1 MKKTQERFLVT
12 EKHLKQYDSLLKLK
26 DERLIEQEQ
35 ALKRDRESLT
45 EEKKKLL
52 ASKTKLEEDRKKL
65 QEENEVLDKKRQLL
79 AQESQSLDKKREE
92 VEKLLQE
99 YHNSKQDFE
108 TLTEKQ
114 EQISNLYQQSLLI
127 SRETEIQRLFSEGY
141 SVKTEGDEEFS
152 YKAFR
157 NSDDLDEKLRKIRNK
172 EKKLKEFEKSLNKL
186 KEKFT
191 KEQRIS
197 YEMLERKTEAL
208 RQQEL
213 NLHEQKIKVTEA
225 QMYLSQEVASIE
237 RIKELLRF
245 RENSP
250 VNKKLH
256 HEPMFFESSNK
267 GNKYNVE
274 LPSLALSEIKER
286 RAEDNIFTNTESL
299 EEINMLKHHLNETE
313 NKLKTIESMASCLE
327 CDNKILH
334 VSVLEF
340 ENTRTENEE
349 LKRHLEEVALSIQE
363 FEDTKSQ
370 LDLALSEVEELKV
383 CLTMKESQLASAYS
397 QLDSIKISLESALSE
412 LSVTKTE
419 LNCARLTNSSKL
431 KSGVSRSDST
441 TSEINSLKSQ
451 LAQANNEIKGLKAD
465 VNIKICKIDEVTSNL
480 QSLQDTEKKIQ
491 FELQTLQDEEES
503 LKIENSI
510 LRNEL
515 NSTKSKFFS
524 VKQELTKL
532 QNDLLTKTK
541 SQSFDQT
548 PPTSSYS
555 PHSLDNLS
563 KENSLLQKEI
573 NDLRI
578 LLEQEKDKKNNTIT
592 EIQTLKSKLTSTTAE
607 LLAIKG
613 HLDHTYTKG
622 NNVSIIETK
631 LLELECCKAD
641 LIGTR
646 AELVSSRSE
655 VANLKAELNSLRT
668 RMLTEHSM
676 AAELKAKNMQII
688 ELNGKIEALNKEIN
702 DIKGQKKVEGENKGL
717 EGRKGVH
724 EKAKSLPWV
733 MGDTEKEIKK
743 LQEQVRRLN
752 KMLED
757 MGQELEEA
765 KTGTQESEEII
776 SRKNDEIYN
785 LNSQILL
792 LKNQISVINKELSR
806 ENDNIIIEL
815 NLNIDES
822 IELAICQ
829 LMQKDK
835 DKEIQLLR
843 AAIHTLE
850 YSLGALNPASRHSR
864 NASRDSIN
872 LDLGDYALKA
882 EIESLRSELEYTKNQ
897 LELAR
902 SDFTL
907 SSPNEFL
914 SLDPSHN
921 ICTKKIKFL
930 EEEVQNSYQEIE
942 KSKNNHTAT
951 IIELETTQ
959 TALLSAL
966 NELQTLR
973 EETLAV
979 RNELM
984 GCQAELLTAN
994 SELFRTRNDLEL
1006 AFLLVDSYK
1015 KGHEFEENPK
1025 YQEIITSLNKL
1036 QGENAALKAKIS
1048 QLEQYFII
1056 QAGYVG
1062 DEIEKLLDIKE
1073 DKGKENSQIRQILD
1087 MICRIRMNF
1096 NGIEEKIEVVVRE
1109 NVIDEVIKKE
1119 SQWLRMRVGKLEDE
1133 VSVMVKKNQSLEEE
1147 CEILKKVNEELRNA
1161 MMQDKISETSEVSD
1175 LNCGSAHRRVSFTSQ
1190 IECLQAEL
1198 EENLAKLRVK
1208 EKEIKEVQDKLIK
1221 ERSDLK
1227 SDAEYLKSLTEELE
1241 QEKGNLIKE
1250 KENVFAEKFKI
1261 AAINKRLE
1269 DKNEIL
1275 TEKEKEILLFK
1286 NKLEERE
1293 RLVSIKEKGNRL
1305 K

>member
-12 EKHLKQYDSLLKLK
+12 EKHLKQYDNLLKLK

-45 EEKKKLL
+45 EDKKKFLISKAKL
-52 ASKTKLEEDRKKL
+52 AEERKKL
-65 QEENEVLDKKRQLL
+65 QEENELLDKKRQLL
-79 AQESQSLDKKREE
+79 VQESQNLDKKREE
-92 VEKLLQE
+92 IEKLIQE
-99 YHNSKQDFE
+99 CHNSKQNLE
-108 TLTEKQ
+108 NTTEKQ
-114 EQISNLYQQSLLI
+114 DQISNLYQQSLLI

-157 NSDDLDEKLRKIRNK
+157 NNDDLDEKFKKIRSK

-213 NLHEQKIKVTEA
+213 NLHDQKVKVTEA
-225 QMYLSQEVASIE
+225 QMYLSQEIASIE
-237 RIKELLRF
+237 RIKELLKF

-250 VNKKLH
+250 VNKKIL
-256 HEPMFFESSNK
+256 HEPMFFEFTNK

-286 RAEDNIFTNTESL
+286 RVEDNIFTNTESL
-299 EEINMLKHHLNETE
+299 EEINMLKNHLNETE

-327 CDNKILH
+327 CDNRVLH

-340 ENTRTENEE
+340 ENTKTENEE
-349 LKRHLEEVALSIQE
+349 LKRHLEEAALSIQG

-370 LDLALSEVEELKV
+370 LDLALSEMEELKA
-383 CLTMKESQLASAYS
+383 CLSIKDSQLASAYS
-397 QLDSIKISLESALSE
+397 QLDSIKINLDSALSE

-419 LNCARLTNSSKL
+419 LNCARLTNSNKL

-441 TSEINSLKSQ
+441 TSDINNLKAQ
-451 LAQANNEIKGLKAD
+451 LAQANNEIKVLKEEIND
-465 VNIKICKIDEVTSNL
+465 KNCEIEEITSNL
-480 QSLQDTEKKIQ
+480 QSLQDIEKKLQ

-515 NSTKSKFFS
+515 NSTKSKFFT
-524 VKQELTKL
+524 VKQDLTKL
-532 QNDLLTKTK
+532 QNDLLTK
-541 SQSFDQT
+541 SQSFNKT
-548 PPTSSYS
+548 PPTCNISPQSS
-555 PHSLDNLS
+555 DNLS
-563 KENSLLQKEI
+563 KDNTILQKDINEI
-573 NDLRI
+573 QI
-578 LLEQEKDKKNNTIT
+578 LLEEEKDKKNNLIN

-607 LLAIKG
+607 LLAIKC

-655 VANLKAELNSLRT
+655 VANLKAELNSSRT

-676 AAELKAKNMQII
+676 AAELKTKNLQII
-688 ELNGKIEALNKEIN
+688 ELNGKIEELNKEIN
-702 DIKGQKKVEGENKGL
+702 DIKGQDKNEWGNNGL
-717 EGRKGVH
+717 EGKRFAH

-733 MGDTEKEIKK
+733 MNDTEKEIKK

-757 MGQELEEA
+757 MGEELEEA
-765 KTGTQESEEII
+765 KTGAQEAEEII
-776 SRKNDEIYN
+776 LRKNDEIDN
-785 LNSQILL
+785 LNNKIVLL
-792 LKNQISVINKELSR
+792 NDKIGMLNKELAV

-815 NLNIDES
+815 NLAIDES

-829 LMQKDK
+829 LIHKEK

-850 YSLGALNPASRHSR
+850 CSLEAFRPASRNSR
-864 NASRDSIN
+864 NPSRDSIN
-872 LDLGDYALKA
+872 IDLGDYSLKA

-907 SSPNEFL
+907 ASPIEFL
-914 SLDPSHN
+914 NLDPSHN
-921 ICTKKIKFL
+921 TCNKKIKYL
-930 EEEVQNSYQEIE
+930 EEEVQNSHLEIE
-942 KSKNNHTAT
+942 KSKNNLQTT
-951 IIELETTQ
+951 IFDLETIQ
-959 TALLSAL
+959 NILLSTI
-966 NELQTLR
+966 NELQLSR
-973 EETLAV
+973 EEILSI

-984 GCQAELLTAN
+984 CCQSELLSAN

-1015 KGHEFEENPK
+1015 KGSEFEENPK

-1062 DEIEKLLDIKE
+1062 DEIEKLLNIND
-1073 DKGKENSQIRQILD
+1073 DKDKENSQIRQILD
-1087 MICRIRMNF
+1087 MINRIRMNF
-1096 NGIEEKIEVVVRE
+1096 DGVEEKIEVVIRE

-1133 VSVMVKKNQSLEEE
+1133 VSMMIKKRQCLEEE
-1147 CEILKKVNEELRNA
+1147 CEILRKVNEELRCA
-1161 MMQDKISETSEVSD
+1161 IMQDKMSETSEISD
-1175 LNCGSAHRRVSFTSQ
+1175 LNSSNGHIKVSFNSQ

-1208 EKEIKEVQDKLIK
+1208 EREIKEVQDKLIK

-1227 SDAEYLKSLTEELE
+1227 NDAEYLKSLTEELE
-1241 QEKGNLIKE
+1241 QEKENLIKE

-1261 AAINKRLE
+1261 ATINKKLE

-1286 NKLEERE
+1286 KKLEERE

-1305 K
+1305 